1 MSFTPKYN
9 SAADWYSAILK
20 NSRKAKLPPNYPQPQ
35 PPDAWPEENVALL
48 ERYLLWLYADN
59 ASLVSI
65 QSFYLPIAG
74 HILGYHLQPHAKLDL
89 EAGFQPVLDYLQ
101 AKQVSQ
107 RWLEMAH
114 RACNRFRRFLHQERG
129 LAQLPNT
136 LQDLT
141 PRLKRYQ
148 EGLPEWLVHQLCQY
162 QQIRQANWRPSRLKG
177 AIINFWRSH
186 TQLWRWLFA
195 NYPDEIKSVT
205 DIQRRHLHAFID
217 DELEAGY
224 GVKTINLDIRAFQA
238 TLRFLQEREY
248 EVPQALLRQASLRE
262 PADLPRFLTDEQIAR
277 LQAAIE
283 QRVTTANTPARQRN
297 ALLDRVMFY
306 LLWQAGLRGAELMD
320 LELKDLSLTNQQ
332 IVIRGGKGLKDR
344 TLYLTERICA
354 TLKAYLTKRG
364 TDTTDHLF
372 LYRHKPLGD
381 EFVRNRMKAAGKQ
394 ANVKVTPHM
403 LRHTF
408 ATQLVNAGCPIT
420 TIQAFMGHKRLSTTL
435 IYTQIH
441 NETVAEDYFTAMEM
455 VEQRL
460 VDQLPPKEDVED
472 LPENGTTSHLLTLVN
487 GLQKD
492 PLTDSQQVLLT
503 ELQQRLA
510 ALVKGTNGAANP
522 LVVNE
527 PWALELPLVAQQS
540 S

>member
-1 MSFTPKYN
+1 MSFTPKYD
-9 SAADWYSAILK
+9 SAAAWYTAILK
-20 NSRKAKLPPNYPQPQ
+20 NSRKAKLPLNYPQPQ
-35 PPDAWPEENVALL
+35 PPVAWPAENVALL

-65 QSFYLPIAG
+65 KNFYLPIAG
-74 HILGYHLQPHAKLDL
+74 HLLGYHLAPHPKLDL
-89 EAGFQPVLDYLQ
+89 EVGFQPVLHYLQ

-114 RACNRFRRFLHQERG
+114 RAFTRFRRFMHQERG
-129 LAQLPNT
+129 LAQLPDS
-136 LQDLT
+136 LQDLS

-148 EGLPEWLVHQLCQY
+148 AGLPDWLIHQLCQY

-195 NYPDEIKSVT
+195 NYQDEIESVG
-205 DIQRRHLHAFID
+205 DIQRRHIHAFID

-224 GVKTINLDIRAFQA
+224 GIRTINLDIRAFQA
-238 TLRFLQEREY
+238 TLRFLQEREV
-248 EVPQALLRQASLRE
+248 EVPQALLRQAGLRE

-283 QRVTTANTPARQRN
+283 WRVRAANTPARWRN
-297 ALLDRVMFY
+297 ALLDRAMFY
-306 LLWQAGLRGAELMD
+306 LLWQAGIRGAELKD
-320 LELKDLSLTNQQ
+320 LELKDLSLSKQQ
-332 IVIRGGKGLKDR
+332 LVIRGGKGLKDR
-344 TLYLTERICA
+344 TLYLTERICV
-354 TLKAYLTKRG
+354 TLKVYLTKRG
-364 TDTTDHLF
+364 TGTTDHLF
-372 LYRHKPLGD
+372 LYRHAPLGS
-381 EFVRNRMKAAGKQ
+381 EFVRNRMKAAGKR

-420 TIQAFMGHKRLSTTL
+420 TIQALMGHKRLSTTL

-441 NETVAEDYFTAMEM
+441 NETVAEDYFAAMEM
-455 VEQRL
+455 VEQWL
-460 VDQLPPKEDVED
+460 ANQLPPEKSVEV
-472 LPENGTTSHLLTLVN
+472 LPSNGTTSHLLTLVN

-492 PLTDSQQVLLT
+492 PLTANQQTLLT
-503 ELQQRLA
+503 ELQQGLA
-510 ALVKGTNGAANP
+510 ALAVAVPGTELLPNKP
-522 LVVNE
+522 VVNE
-527 PWALELPLVAQQS
+527 QAIPVP
-540 S
+540 